1 MRSVANIESLYLDF
15 DGFFASVEQQCNSL
29 LRGRP
34 VGVVAF
40 EGATKPDHRGI
51 YPGAMIA
58 CSKEAKAAGLTNVM
72 KSQEAKE
79 RCPELILV
87 AQKPDLYR
95 RAQDALLNEIERVIP
110 IDKRKSIDEITCIV
124 DAGGQRDPESLAQ
137 AIKTRIR
144 QAIGEQ
150 ITCSIGMSANR
161 MLSKIACKLD
171 KPNGLTILHPHDLP
185 GPLLSL
191 SFDDI
196 PGIGPG
202 NIRRLYSAG
211 IVNMTRLWES
221 EPKQIRKLWGNV
233 NGERLWYALHG
244 YDVKAQP
251 SKRGMFGHSRILPP
265 DERAVPDVRA
275 FSRILLTKAARRMRR
290 DGFRAAGLYFTAAL
304 YNRTYRDSL
313 SLPHVS
319 DDQAILGALMKLWER
334 AASVINE
341 CDRIYQIGVV
351 LVDLYD
357 VQERQL
363 DLLHYDDST
372 RQRWEVLTRTTDDL
386 NRRFGRTAI
395 SLGPWPMKAG
405 SLAGGKIS
413 FTRIPAAEDFF

>member
-1 MRSVANIESLYLDF
+1 MRKVEDLESLYLDF
-15 DGFFASVEQQCNSL
+15 DGFFASVEQQADSS

-72 KSQEAKE
+72 KTSEAKD
-79 RCPELILV
+79 RCPDLV
-87 AQKPDLYR
+87 LVPQKPDLYR

-110 IDKRKSIDEITCIV
+110 VDKRKSIDEITCII
-124 DAGGQRDPESLAQ
+124 DAGGRRDPEGLAA
-137 AIKTRIR
+137 AIKTRLR
-144 QAIGEQ
+144 DSIGEA

-161 MLSKIACKLD
+161 MLAKIVCKLN
-171 KPNGLTILHPHDLP
+171 KPDGVTILHPRDLP

-191 SFDDI
+191 SFDDV

-202 NIRRLYSAG
+202 NLRRLYSAG
-211 IVNMTRLWES
+211 LVNMCRLWES
-221 EPKQIRKLWGNV
+221 EPKQLRRLWGNV

-251 SKRGMFGHSRILPP
+251 SKRGMFGHSRIIPP
-265 DERAVPDVRA
+265 SERAVPYVRA

-290 DGFRAAGLYFTAAL
+290 DGFRAAGLYFHAAL
-304 YNRTYRDSL
+304 YKRSYRDSEAL
-313 SLPHVS
+313 AHVS
-319 DDQAILGALMKLWER
+319 DDQAILAALMRIWSRAPIDER
-334 AASVINE
+334 
-341 CDRIYQIGVV
+341 DRIYQVGVV

-357 VQERQL
+357 VKERQL
-363 DLLHYDDST
+363 DLLAFDDRA
-372 RQRWEVLTRTTDDL
+372 RQKWEIVTRTTDAL
-386 NRRFGRTAI
+386 NKRFGRTAI
-395 SLGPWPMKAG
+395 SLGPWPVRSG
-405 SLAGGKIS
+405 SLAGGKIA
-413 FTRIPAAEDFF
+413 FTRIPAAEDFY